1 MPTPGNRDGLLIH
14 KEAHMRLYETV
25 FILKPDL
32 TEEENQT
39 WIQRILQVIEQNKG
53 ELIRLD
59 EWGTKT
65 LAYKIRKFSK
75 GYYVYAVFRGDDTC
89 IGELDRHFKMLEPFI
104 RHIIV
109 KLDDRELDKHRQAQ
123 QDKTAREQAEQP
135 AETEKKDVLSETPT
149 SESAETAES
158 QLSPESKS
166 KPTEEVPA

>member
-1 MPTPGNRDGLLIH
+1 
-14 KEAHMRLYETV
+14 MRLYETV

-39 WIQRILQVIEQNKG
+39 WIQRIVQVIEQNHG

-59 EWGTKT
+59 EWGPKT

-75 GYYVYAVFRGDDTC
+75 GYYVYAVFMGDDTC
-89 IGELDRHFKMLEPFI
+89 VGELDRHFKMLEPFI

-109 KLDDRELDKHRQAQ
+109 KLDDRELDKHRKAQ
-123 QDKTAREQAEQP
+123 QDKTAKEPAEQP
-135 AETEKKDVLSETPT
+135 VETGEKSGPEAPAPASDETP
-149 SESAETAES
+149 ET
-158 QLSPESKS
+158 QPSPEPEP